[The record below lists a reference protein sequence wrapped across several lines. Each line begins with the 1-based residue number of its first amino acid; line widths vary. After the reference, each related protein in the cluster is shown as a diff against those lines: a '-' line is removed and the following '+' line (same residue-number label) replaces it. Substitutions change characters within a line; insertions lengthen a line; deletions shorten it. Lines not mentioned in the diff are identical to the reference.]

1 MSGDATPEERMAYI
15 ARTRAGKCTGITLD
29 LIGHEGSTAKIVAHW
44 IQRGDVV
51 RYTTADAAR
60 IEFAMT
66 LQREQ
71 MARSP
76 ELTPDELTRVRGG
89 G

>member
-1 MSGDATPEERMAYI
+1 MSTEHHEHELPMAYV
-15 ARTRAGKCTGITLD
+15 ARTRGGKCTGITLD

-71 MARSP
+71 MARGDGRS
-76 ELTPDELTRVRGG
+76 E
-89 G
+89 